1 MRPTSLLMNMAN
13 PLNRGSIISQG
24 MLFLCPMLPRPHLL
38 DLLEMHQQIIAAAT
52 QEKDAIMMT
61 NPIEEYIDKTMH
73 PSPIA
78 DQEIISERHPP
89 CSPASDD
96 GSDRGQNCTP
106 LPNDQ
111 SSLPDEGTDSD
122 SSTSDTVSCSSSCAC
137 RDDASSVSSSDTEV
151 SLCHEPPPF
160 TNIHID
166 SPLACPIRLMI
177 RAFTMR
183 KCPAIKYYTG
193 HFSWSIQHARERHCK

>member
-89 CSPASDD
+89 CSPSSDD

-111 SSLPDEGTDSD
+111 SSLSDEGTDSD

-151 SLCHEPPPF
+151 SLCHEPLS
-160 TNIHID
+160 TDIND
-166 SPLACPIRLMI
+166 NSPLACVRNLI
-177 RAFTMR
+177 RAFNMCN
-183 KCPAIKYYTG
+183 CPAIKYYTG